1 MPNYLLAVD
10 TATESCGIALAMNG
24 RVETELILNRG
35 ITHTQSVLSAI
46 DAVLGING
54 ISAEEIDAYAV
65 TRGPGSFTGLR
76 IGISTVKGLA
86 LAAAKPLVGISS
98 LEVLAHQASG
108 RADLICPVM
117 DARRREVYW
126 TQYQRTPDGLTAIT
140 EERVGPVAEMTGS
153 IEDECELIGNGVPTY
168 RSELQTSLKFP
179 THLTDHEG
187 NALRPA
193 VLARLAWQRL
203 QRGETAD
210 IRTFAPVYLRKSDA
224 ELHREASGSTTGPA
238 A

>member
-1 MPNYLLAVD
+1 MPTSLLAVD
-10 TATESCGIALAMNG
+10 TATEICGIALAIDG
-24 RVETELILNRG
+24 RIETELIVDRG
-35 ITHTQSVLSAI
+35 VTHTRSVLSGI
-46 DAVLGING
+46 DAVLGIAG
-54 ISAEEIDAYAV
+54 ISTEEIDAFAV

-86 LAAAKPLVGISS
+86 LATAKPLVGISS

-117 DARRREVYW
+117 DARRAEVYW
-126 TQYQRTPDGLTAIT
+126 TLYQRTADGLTAIM
-140 EERVGPVAEMTGS
+140 EERVGPVVEMISS
-153 IEDECELIGNGVPTY
+153 IDRECELVGNGVPTY
-168 RSELQTSLKFP
+168 RRELKSSLKQQA
-179 THLTDHEG
+179 HLTGYEG

-193 VLARLAWQRL
+193 VLTRLAWQRL
-203 QRGETAD
+203 QRGETED

-224 ELHREASGSTTGPA
+224 ELHRKASEQPTGPA

>member
-1 MPNYLLAVD
+1 MPSSLLAVD
-10 TATESCGIALAMNG
+10 TATEICGIALAIDG
-24 RVETELILNRG
+24 RIETELILDRG
-35 ITHTQSVLSAI
+35 VTHTRSVLSAI
-46 DAVLGING
+46 DAVLGIAG
-54 ISAEEIDAYAV
+54 LSTEDIDAYAV

-86 LAAAKPLVGISS
+86 LATAKPLVGISS

-126 TQYQRTPDGLTAIT
+126 TLYQRTAEGLTAIM
-140 EERVGPVAEMTGS
+140 EERVGAVAEMTAC
-153 IEDECELIGNGVPTY
+153 IDKECEFVGNGVPTY
-168 RSELQTSLKFP
+168 RHELKTSLKHP
-179 THLTDHEG
+179 AHLTDQEG

-203 QRGETAD
+203 QRGETED

-224 ELHREASGSTTGPA
+224 ELHREASGAPTGPA
-238 A
+238 T